1 MAVRFA
7 CSESGSLLLEV
18 RAEVEVVA
26 AVAGVAVAEVAGA
39 GVEIPVRAA
48 EAGSAAVV
56 GAGTTESVDVVVA
69 AG

>member
-7 CSESGSLLLEV
+7 CSGSGSLLLEAQ
-18 RAEVEVVA
+18 AEVVVV

-39 GVEIPVRAA
+39 GVEILVRAA
-48 EAGSAAVV
+48 EAGPAAVV
-56 GAGTTESVDVVVA
+56 GAETTESVDVVVA